1 MTSPLLEVKNLYKSF
16 GGNGGLFR
24 AGPRAHVVKDVS
36 FDIARGETYGLVGE
50 SGSGK
55 STIGRTVL
63 RLLEP
68 DSGKVRFDG
77 QEVTALSGADLRRL
91 RRRMQIIF
99 QDPFSSLDP
108 RVRVGEVLAQPIRL
122 HRLREGAA
130 VEARVDELLETT
142 GLSSHHKLRY
152 PHEFSG
158 GQRQRIAI
166 ARALAVEPDLI
177 VCDEA
182 VSALDVSIQA
192 QILNLLARLRDDL
205 GMSYMFI
212 SHDMAVV
219 RHISDRVGVLYAG
232 RLVETG
238 EVSDVFESP
247 SHPYTRM
254 LLAATPSLSGRSP
267 DAEQKIHGS
276 PPSPFEQ
283 INGCAFA
290 SRCSFATA
298 KCTSDSPDLD
308 AFEIRTHR
316 AACWHADDLPD
327 MTLAGVAGDA
337 AMSPAF
343 RKRMELLRR
352 AHDAVAR

>member
-1 MTSPLLEVKNLYKSF
+1 MTRSLLEVKNLNKSF
-16 GGNGGLFR
+16 GDGGGLFR
-24 AGPRAHVVKDVS
+24 RARRASVVTDVS
-36 FDIARGETYGLVGE
+36 FRIDRGEIYGLVGE

-63 RLLEP
+63 RLLEA
-68 DSGKVRFDG
+68 DRGEVWFDG
-77 QEVTALSGADLRRL
+77 QDVTTLSQTDLRRL

-108 RVRVGEVLAQPIRL
+108 RVRVGDVLAQPIRL

-130 VEARVDELLETT
+130 VDKRVDELLETT
-142 GLSSHHKLRY
+142 GLAPRHKSRY

-192 QILNLLARLRDDL
+192 QILNLLSRLRDDL
-205 GMSYMFI
+205 GMSYLFI

-219 RHISDRVGVLYAG
+219 QHISDRVGVLYAG

-238 EVSDVFESP
+238 KVADVFGAAA
-247 SHPYTRM
+247 HPYTRM
-254 LLAATPSLSGRSP
+254 LLAATPRLSGRSL
-267 DAEQKIHGS
+267 DTAQTIAGD
-276 PPSPFEQ
+276 PPSPF
-283 INGCAFA
+283 NPVDGCAFA
-290 SRCSFATA
+290 SRCAFATD
-298 KCTSDSPDLD
+298 KCKVD
-308 AFEIRTHR
+308 APALTTFSRGDHH
-316 AACWHADDLPD
+316 AACWHTEDLAPFGG
-327 MTLAGVAGDA
+327 TGA
-337 AMSPAF
+337 ASEARMSPAF
-343 RKRMELLRR
+343 QRRMALLRR
-352 AHDAVAR
+352 AQAETAT